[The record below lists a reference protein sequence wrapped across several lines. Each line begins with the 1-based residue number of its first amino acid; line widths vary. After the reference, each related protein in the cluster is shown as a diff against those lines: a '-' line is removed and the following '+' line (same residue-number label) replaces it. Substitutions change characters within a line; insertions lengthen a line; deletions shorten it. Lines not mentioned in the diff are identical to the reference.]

1 MMKPEERKP
10 LLSTTADHSVNA
22 PDDGPGHDAKNSAAK
37 PLSLAVVAIMLLV
50 VQTGFGAFVIPKIS
64 LNIRKRVWL

>member
-22 PDDGPGHDAKNSAAK
+22 PDDGPGAKNSAAK